1 MQLLICANSMIPARR
16 LEKVLCGT
24 VTSRVAMIAR
34 RDGGDRLNP
43 SKHCRKASQDRSSA
57 TGSVGGWFW
66 QVDGVVYR
74 EIKGPSPIVSLALA
88 HRLGDPS
95 TLVQHFVAHARA
107 RQL

>member
-1 MQLLICANSMIPARR
+1 MAGIASILANIAAKLVKIVRAR
-16 LEKVLCGT
+16 
-24 VTSRVAMIAR
+24 
-34 RDGGDRLNP
+34 
-43 SKHCRKASQDRSSA
+43 

-74 EIKGPSPIVSLALA
+74 EIKGPSPIVSLAIA